1 MTIAEKIIGFGKAT
15 HFGPTILVCTTAFF
29 LASTQ
34 FSTKGSLEVTLAI
47 FFGQCTVGWSNDL
60 IDLENDR
67 SANRYNKPLVIGSIQ
82 AKTLNYL
89 IFVSLILAIV
99 FSIVGPLKLVGT
111 IIHLLGIASAMAYNF
126 GLKRTMISFLPYVI
140 SFGAMPWAVY
150 RANYKSPPLWL
161 YAGFAIFT
169 VAFHFLNVIKDME
182 KDREQLIMGLPQRLG
197 SKLSAVVAGVLI
209 FCGCALIILK

>member
-1 MTIAEKIIGFGKAT
+1 
-15 HFGPTILVCTTAFF
+15 
-29 LASTQ
+29 
-34 FSTKGSLEVTLAI
+34 
-47 FFGQCTVGWSNDL
+47 
-60 IDLENDR
+60 
-67 SANRYNKPLVIGSIQ
+67 
-82 AKTLNYL
+82 
-89 IFVSLILAIV
+89 
-99 FSIVGPLKLVGT
+99 
-111 IIHLLGIASAMAYNF
+111 
-126 GLKRTMISFLPYVI
+126 MISFLPYVI